1 VGFFVLIESLF
12 VRYCFTRS
20 THFDGTSDGIWFVVG
35 IRYRQTGV
43 SMGSLTALAVKSAK
57 PQEKPYKLSDGAGL
71 YLLITVQG
79 QKYWRYDY
87 RFLGKRKTLALGVYP
102 ETTLSDAREEHVKA
116 RASVKVG
123 VDPAQER
130 KVAKLT
136 GPLRIDNTFRSVAE
150 EWFSR
155 HMEDKSEG
163 HKVRSRRLLERDIY
177 PVLGSSIIDSISAV
191 EVLAVL
197 RAIEKRSVDLA
208 HRAKQICSQIF
219 RYGVITGRLVN
230 DPCIS
235 LTGALKA
242 VKTQHRAAI
251 TDPIELGGL
260 LRAIDGYVGSPV
272 VRAALKLSPMLF
284 QRPGEIRHMEWDE
297 INWDESRWELPAS
310 KMKMRL
316 PHIVPLPS
324 QAIEILKYLEPLTG
338 KGKYVFPS
346 ARGWS
351 RPLSENGVRTAL
363 RSLGYENE
371 QVTPHGFRATARTL
385 LDEALRCR
393 VEIIEAQLAHAVKD
407 ANGRAYN
414 RTSFLEERTEMM
426 QLWADYLDR
435 LFGEGCE

>member
-1 VGFFVLIESLF
+1 
-12 VRYCFTRS
+12 
-20 THFDGTSDGIWFVVG
+20 
-35 IRYRQTGV
+35 
-43 SMGSLTALAVKSAK
+43 
-57 PQEKPYKLSDGAGL
+57 
-71 YLLITVQG
+71 
-79 QKYWRYDY
+79 
-87 RFLGKRKTLALGVYP
+87 
-102 ETTLSDAREEHVKA
+102 
-116 RASVKVG
+116 
-123 VDPAQER
+123 
-130 KVAKLT
+130 
-136 GPLRIDNTFRSVAE
+136 
-150 EWFSR
+150 
-155 HMEDKSEG
+155 MEDKSEG

-219 RYGVITGRLVN
+219 RYGVITGWLVN